1 MNSKE
6 TSVLFRNYPTKHRGF
21 GILEMVIA
29 SAILSVSLLGI
40 SSFYQDALRVSRT
53 TTSFVQ
59 ANYLLEE
66 GVEAVKL
73 MRDKSW
79 SGSIAGLT
87 PGASYRLAYTSGSW
101 ATTTT
106 MTLIDGV
113 FDRTFVLENVNRD
126 GNDDI
131 TTSGGTL
138 DAGTKK
144 LTVSVAWGGQSG
156 TTTKSITTYIANI
169 FNN

>member
-1 MNSKE
+1 MKS
-6 TSVLFRNYPTKHRGF
+6 RGF

-40 SSFYQDALRVSRT
+40 SSFYQNSLRVSRA

-59 ANYLLEE
+59 AGYLLEE

-73 MRDKSW
+73 LRDKSW
-79 SGSIAGLT
+79 SGNIANLT
-87 PGASYRLAYTSGSW
+87 SGTSYHLVYSGGSW

-106 MTLIDGV
+106 VTLVDGV
-113 FDRTFVLENVNRD
+113 FDRSFVLENVNRD

-131 TTSGGTL
+131 VSSGGTL

-144 LTVSVAWGGQSG
+144 LTVSVAWGSPTG
-156 TTTKSITTYIANI
+156 TTTKTLSTYIANI
-169 FNN
+169 FSN